1 MDSWA
6 ESFSRFLGVPF
17 YWHSLR
23 HLFVTN
29 LSEANIPDSVIQDII
44 GWDSAEMCR
53 LYCDT
58 SVDSKFGKYFGEEG
72 IKTVEQGNL
81 SDL

>member
-1 MDSWA
+1 M
-6 ESFSRFLGVPF
+6 FSNILGIPV

-23 HLFVTN
+23 HRFATA

-44 GWDSAEMCR
+44 GWDSADMCR
-53 LYCDT
+53 LYIDT
-58 SVDSKFGKYFGEEG
+58 EADVKFAKYFGEDG
-72 IKTVEQGNL
+72 IKSVEQKSL